1 MNKIAGL
8 AGAHI
13 IGNYFTVRAVS
24 FRSVDN
30 YIATVIRATYICIC
44 ISNDSGS
51 YRDDGT
57 RPLVDR
63 ELRVA

>member
-1 MNKIAGL
+1 MNKIAVP
-8 AGAHI
+8 ANAYI
-13 IGNYFTVRAVS
+13 IGNYFTIRAVS

-30 YIATVIRATYICIC
+30 YIATVIRVAY
-44 ISNDSGS
+44 ISNDSS
-51 YRDDGT
+51 NRYRDDRT